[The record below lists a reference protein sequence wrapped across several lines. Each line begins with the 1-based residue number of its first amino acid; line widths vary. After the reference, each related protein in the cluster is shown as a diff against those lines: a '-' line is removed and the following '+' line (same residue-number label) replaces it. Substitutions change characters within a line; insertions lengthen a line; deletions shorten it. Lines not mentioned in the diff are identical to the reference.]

1 MVYPDGGEIDVC
13 ALREASRLRLRVSDT
28 GPAMPPE
35 IADTIFD
42 RGIQWMPENSESGA
56 EALGLEIAK
65 EIVEAH
71 GGRIF
76 AEGSPRGNIFTIDLP
91 LA

>member
-1 MVYPDGGEIDVC
+1 
-13 ALREASRLRLRVSDT
+13 
-28 GPAMPPE
+28 MPPD
-35 IADTIFD
+35 IAYTIFD
-42 RGIQWMPENSESGA
+42 RGILWMPENSVSGA

-71 GGRIF
+71 GGRII
-76 AEGSPRGNIFTIDLP
+76 AEGSARGNVFTIDLP

>member
-1 MVYPDGGEIDVC
+1 
-13 ALREASRLRLRVSDT
+13 
-28 GPAMPPE
+28 MPPD
-35 IADTIFD
+35 IADTIFH
-42 RGIQWMPENSESGA
+42 RGIQCMPENSESGA

-76 AEGSPRGNIFTIDLP
+76 AVGSPRGNIFTIDLP
-91 LA
+91 LV